1 MITYTPLI
9 IAIALTTG
17 IIIGRYYMT
26 FYSTI
31 YQYAYDHLIKI
42 MPDSYFVVGSFLVAL
57 QIVFIFFL
65 IGLVCSPL
73 IPDDLWIY
81 FSRSYFIG
89 ILIAMVLS
97 KFNQTYEKKYHPR

>member
-9 IAIALTTG
+9 IAIALTIG
-17 IIIGRYYMT
+17 IINGRYYMT
-26 FYSTI
+26 FYSKI

-42 MPDSYFVVGSFLVAL
+42 MPDSYSVVGSFLVAL
-57 QIVFIFFL
+57 LIVFIFLL

-81 FSRSYFIG
+81 FSRSCFIG
-89 ILIAMVLS
+89 ILIGMVLF
-97 KFNQTYEKKYHPR
+97 KFNQAHEKKYRPR

>member
-26 FYSTI
+26 FYLKI

-42 MPDSYFVVGSFLVAL
+42 MPDNYSVVGSFLVAL
-57 QIVFIFFL
+57 LTVFIFFI
-65 IGLVCSPL
+65 IGLV
-73 IPDDLWIY
+73 
-81 FSRSYFIG
+81 
-89 ILIAMVLS
+89 
-97 KFNQTYEKKYHPR
+97 